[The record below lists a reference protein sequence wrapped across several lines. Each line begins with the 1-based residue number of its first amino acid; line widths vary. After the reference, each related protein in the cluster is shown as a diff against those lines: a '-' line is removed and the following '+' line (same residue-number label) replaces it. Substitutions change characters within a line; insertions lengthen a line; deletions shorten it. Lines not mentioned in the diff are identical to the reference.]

1 MALALKKKG
10 EQAFYDALIEFM
22 TSDCKN
28 NEFYEYKKKV
38 IECMKEMGA
47 SNNEVSLVKDETILN
62 GINNKWKPENVAWA
76 ILQ

>member
-1 MALALKKKG
+1 MALAIKKKG
-10 EQAFYDALIEFM
+10 EQAFYDALIGYM
-22 TSDCKN
+22 ASDCKN

-47 SNNEVSLVKDETILN
+47 EENDISLVKDETIFN
-62 GINNKWKPENVAWA
+62 GINNKWKPEIVAWA